1 MQAAERMDEQ
11 YRYQRYIYD
20 LSRKYYLLGRDTVL
34 REIELREDQ
43 NLLEIGCGTSRNL
56 RILSKHFPD
65 NSLFGI
71 DASQVMLDTARAK
84 LDKHPNNILLRQGLA
99 QEITPADL
107 GCTEHFDHILFSYV
121 LSMIPDWP
129 YAIEQAIINLKP
141 GGTLHIVDF
150 SDQREMPIWFRKF
163 LLQWL
168 DRFHVHPD
176 PALPAYLRELESRHG
191 GQLKFRQLAAG
202 YALIAHY
209 HKTFT

>member
-1 MQAAERMDEQ
+1 MDEQ

-34 REIELREDQ
+34 REVELREDQ

-56 RILSKHFPD
+56 RILSNRFPD
-65 NSLFGI
+65 NPLFGI

-84 LDKHPNNILLRQGLA
+84 LNKHPNKILLRQGLA
-99 QEITPADL
+99 EEITPNDL
-107 GCTEHFDHILFSYV
+107 GCTERFDHILFSYV
-121 LSMIPDWP
+121 LSMIPDWQN
-129 YAIEQAIINLKP
+129 AIEQAIINLKP

-150 SDQREMPIWFRKF
+150 SDQRAMPVWFRKV

-168 DRFHVHPD
+168 DWFHVHPD
-176 PALPAYLRELESRHG
+176 PNLPAYLYELESRHG
-191 GQLKFRQLAAG
+191 GQLKIRQLVAG

-209 HKTFT
+209 HKTFI